1 MNEVIK
7 QMQKRI
13 VEGIQLPDKKQ
24 QNQLRK
30 DVEQAL
36 QESIK
41 DLAEHGGGPQAEDR
55 FWKRLEH
62 IAAKEPKNRIIYQ
75 HYQDISYFWQYT
87 ENWYSCY
94 PPNLSEEERD
104 KALGYAEFKRKNVE
118 NRERYMTVYFPCGRI
133 GLKGFFV
140 DNKLPESCGHTVYG
154 VYCENEKT
162 YTIGEILEKLPKEE
176 IDVFQLNELFCRF
189 DKLPK
194 EMQRVYDLTLQLK
207 EPRNVKGMIDLMEHL
222 PEVCVV
228 NGIQNER
235 QLGEFL
241 VENELFDVSF
251 PDEVLPYLDY
261 AKIGREHMQTHQ
273 GKLIQGAY
281 VEDTSA
287 DNVNQFS
294 QESNEENDQSDDYEM
309 KL

>member
-41 DLAEHGGGPQAEDR
+41 DLAEHGGGSKAEDR

-94 PPNLSEEERD
+94 PPNLSEEERE
-104 KALGYAEFKRKNVE
+104 KSLCAVE
-118 NRERYMTVYFPCGRI
+118 IERPDSEKYGSYLTAFLPCDSE
-133 GLKGFFV
+133 GLKKFFADNSV
-140 DNKLPESCGHTVYG
+140 DAKSCS
-154 VYCENEKT
+154 
-162 YTIGEILEKLPKEE
+162 IGEIYCGSETTNVLTENFEKLPREE
-176 IDVFQLNELFCRF
+176 VDVFQLNELFCRF
-189 DKLPK
+189 DKLPE
-194 EMQRVYDLTLQLK
+194 EMQRVYGLTLPLK
-207 EPRNVKGMIDLMEHL
+207 EPRTVKEMINLMDHL
-222 PEVCVV
+222 SEVCVV

-241 VENELFDVSF
+241 VENELFDVPF
-251 PDEVLPYLDY
+251 PDEALPYLDY
-261 AKIGREHMQTHQ
+261 AKIGREHMQTHESKIIH
-273 GKLIQGAY
+273 GVY
-281 VEDTSA
+281 VEDTSYYEM
-287 DNVNQFS
+287 VQTG
-294 QESNEENDQSDDYEM
+294 QESTDENEQSDDYEM

>member
-24 QNQLRK
+24 QNQLRR

-41 DLAEHGGGPQAEDR
+41 DLTEHGGGPKAEDR
-55 FWKRLEH
+55 FWKRLEKIIADDPRNH
-62 IAAKEPKNRIIYQ
+62 ILYLQ
-75 HYQDISYFWQYT
+75 YHDFHFFWQYT

-94 PPNLSEEERD
+94 PPNLSEEEREMSLCTVEIERPD
-104 KALGYAEFKRKNVE
+104 SEKYGSYLTALL
-118 NRERYMTVYFPCGRI
+118 PCSLD
-133 GLKGFFV
+133 GLKKFFADNGV
-140 DNKLPESCGHTVYG
+140 DTKSCNIDEI
-154 VYCENEKT
+154 YCSSEKT
-162 YTIGEILEKLPKEE
+162 NSFNDLFEKISKKD
-176 IDVFQLNELFCRF
+176 IDVFQLNELFYRF
-189 DKLPK
+189 DNLPE
-194 EMQRVYDLTLQLK
+194 EMQRVYGLVLALK
-207 EPRNVKGMIDLMEHL
+207 EPRTVKEMIDLMDHL

-241 VENELFDVSF
+241 VENELFDVLF

-273 GKLIQGAY
+273 GKLIQDVY

>member
-41 DLAEHGGGPQAEDR
+41 DLAEHGGGPKAEDR
-55 FWKRLEH
+55 FWKRLEKI
-62 IAAKEPKNRIIYQ
+62 IADDPKNRILYLQ
-75 HYQDISYFWQYT
+75 YHDFHSFWQYT

-118 NRERYMTVYFPCGRI
+118 DRERYMTVYFPCGRI

-162 YTIGEILEKLPKEE
+162 YTIGEILEKLPNEE
-176 IDVFQLNELFCRF
+176 MDVFQLNELFCRF
-189 DKLPK
+189 DKLP
-194 EMQRVYDLTLQLK
+194 EDMQHVYDLTLPLK
-207 EPRNVKGMIDLMEHL
+207 EPRNVKEMIDLMGHL

-228 NGIQNER
+228 NGIQNES

-251 PDEVLPYLDY
+251 TDEALPYLDY
-261 AKIGREHMQTHQ
+261 AKIARTHMKFNN
-273 GKLIQGAY
+273 GKIIKGIY
-281 VEDTSA
+281 VEDTSL
-287 DNVNQFS
+287 DISNQTQS
-294 QESNEENDQSDDYEM
+294 QNNEQDDDYEM

>member
-41 DLAEHGGGPQAEDR
+41 DLVENGGGPKAEDR

-75 HYQDISYFWQYT
+75 NYQDISYFWQYT

-94 PPNLSEEERD
+94 PPNLSEEERE

-118 NRERYMTVYFPCGRI
+118 DRERYMTVYFPCGRI

-176 IDVFQLNELFCRF
+176 MDIFQLNELFCRF
-189 DKLPK
+189 DKLP
-194 EMQRVYDLTLQLK
+194 EDMQHVYDLTLQLK
-207 EPRNVKGMIDLMEHL
+207 EPRNVKEMIDLMGHL

-261 AKIGREHMQTHQ
+261 AKIG
-273 GKLIQGAY
+273 K
-281 VEDTSA
+281 
-287 DNVNQFS
+287 
-294 QESNEENDQSDDYEM
+294 
-309 KL
+309 

>member
-41 DLAEHGGGPQAEDR
+41 DLAEHGGGPKAEDR
-55 FWKRLEH
+55 FWKLLEKI
-62 IAAKEPKNRIIYQ
+62 IADDPRNRILYLQ
-75 HYQDISYFWQYT
+75 YHDFHSFWQYT

-94 PPNLSEEERD
+94 PLNLSEEERD

-154 VYCENEKT
+154 VYCENVKT

-176 IDVFQLNELFCRF
+176 MDVFQLNELFCRF
-189 DKLPK
+189 DKLPE
-194 EMQRVYDLTLQLK
+194 EMQRVYGLTLPLK
-207 EPRNVKGMIDLMEHL
+207 EPRTVKEMIDLMDHL
-222 PEVCVV
+222 SEVCVV

-241 VENELFDVSF
+241 VENELFDVPF
-251 PDEVLPYLDY
+251 PNEALPYLDY
-261 AKIGREHMQTHQ
+261 AKIGREHMQTHESKIIH
-273 GKLIQGAY
+273 GVY
-281 VEDTSA
+281 VEDTSYYEM
-287 DNVNQFS
+287 VQTG
-294 QESNEENDQSDDYEM
+294 QESTDENEQSDDYEM

>member
-41 DLAEHGGGPQAEDR
+41 DLAEHGGGPKAEDR

-75 HYQDISYFWQYT
+75 NYQDLSYFWQYS

-118 NRERYMTVYFPCGRI
+118 DRERYMTVYFPCGRI

-162 YTIGEILEKLPKEE
+162 YTIGEILEKLPKE
-176 IDVFQLNELFCRF
+176 DMNVFQLNELFCRF
-189 DKLPK
+189 EKLP
-194 EMQRVYDLTLQLK
+194 EDMQRVYDLTLPLK
-207 EPRNVKGMIDLMEHL
+207 EPRTVKEMIDLMDHL
-222 PEVCVV
+222 SEVCVV

-251 PDEVLPYLDY
+251 TDEALPYLDY
-261 AKIGREHMQTHQ
+261 AKIARTHMKFNN
-273 GKLIQGAY
+273 GKIIKGIY
-281 VEDTSA
+281 VEDTSL
-287 DNVNQFS
+287 DISNQTQS
-294 QESNEENDQSDDYEM
+294 QNNEQDDDYEM

>member
-1 MNEVIK
+1 MNEVLK
-7 QMQKRI
+7 QMKKRI

-41 DLAEHGGGPQAEDR
+41 DLAEHGGGPKAEDR
-55 FWKRLEH
+55 FWKLLEKI
-62 IAAKEPKNRIIYQ
+62 IADDPRNRILYLQ
-75 HYQDISYFWQYT
+75 YHDFHSFWQYT

-94 PPNLSEEERD
+94 PLNLSEEERD

-176 IDVFQLNELFCRF
+176 MDVFQLNELFCRF
-189 DKLPK
+189 DKLPE
-194 EMQRVYDLTLQLK
+194 EMQRVYGLTLPLK
-207 EPRNVKGMIDLMEHL
+207 EPRTVKEMIDLMDHL
-222 PEVCVV
+222 SEVCVV

-241 VENELFDVSF
+241 VENELFDVPF
-251 PDEVLPYLDY
+251 PNEALPYLDY
-261 AKIGREHMQTHQ
+261 AKIGREHMQTHESKIIH
-273 GKLIQGAY
+273 GVY
-281 VEDTSA
+281 VEDTSYYEM
-287 DNVNQFS
+287 VQTG
-294 QESNEENDQSDDYEM
+294 QESTDENEQSDDYEM

>member
-1 MNEVIK
+1 MNEVLK

-41 DLAEHGGGPQAEDR
+41 DLAEHGGGPKAEDR
-55 FWKRLEH
+55 FWKRLEK
-62 IAAKEPKNRIIYQ
+62 IVADVPRNRVLYQ
-75 HYQDISYFWQYT
+75 QYQDFHSFWQYS

-94 PPNLSEEERD
+94 PPNLSEEERE
-104 KALGYAEFKRKNVE
+104 KSLCVVE
-118 NRERYMTVYFPCGRI
+118 IERPDSEKYGSYLTAFLPCSLE
-133 GLKGFFV
+133 GLKKFFADNGV
-140 DNKLPESCGHTVYG
+140 DAKSCS
-154 VYCENEKT
+154 
-162 YTIGEILEKLPKEE
+162 IGEIYCSSEKTNVLTENFEKLPREE
-176 IDVFQLNELFCRF
+176 TDVFQLNALFCRF
-189 DKLPK
+189 DNLPE
-194 EMQRVYDLTLQLK
+194 EMQRVYGLTLQLK
-207 EPRNVKGMIDLMEHL
+207 EPRNVKGMIDLMGHL
-222 PEVCVV
+222 PKVCVV

-251 PDEVLPYLDY
+251 PEESLPYLDY

>member
-13 VEGIQLPDKKQ
+13 VEGIQLPDEKQ

-30 DVEQAL
+30 DVKQAL

-41 DLAEHGGGPQAEDR
+41 DLAEHGGGPKAEDR
-55 FWKRLEH
+55 FWKRLEKI
-62 IAAKEPKNRIIYQ
+62 IADDPRNRILYLQ
-75 HYQDISYFWQYT
+75 YHDFHSFWQYT

-118 NRERYMTVYFPCGRI
+118 DRERYMTVYFPCGRI

-162 YTIGEILEKLPKEE
+162 YTIGEILEKLPNEE
-176 IDVFQLNELFCRF
+176 MDVFQLNELFCRF
-189 DKLPK
+189 DKLPE
-194 EMQRVYDLTLQLK
+194 EMQRVYGLTLPLK
-207 EPRNVKGMIDLMEHL
+207 EPRTVKEMIDLMDHL
-222 PEVCVV
+222 SEVCVV
-228 NGIQNER
+228 NGIQNES

-251 PDEVLPYLDY
+251 TDEALPYLDY
-261 AKIGREHMQTHQ
+261 AKIARTHMKFNN
-273 GKLIQGAY
+273 GKIIKGIY
-281 VEDTSA
+281 VEDTSL
-287 DNVNQFS
+287 DISNQTKS
-294 QESNEENDQSDDYEM
+294 QNNEQDDDYEM

>member
-1 MNEVIK
+1 MNKVIK

-13 VEGIQLPDKKQ
+13 MEGIQLPDKKQ

-41 DLAEHGGGPQAEDR
+41 DLTEHGGGPKAEDR
-55 FWKRLEH
+55 FWKRLEKIIADDPRNH
-62 IAAKEPKNRIIYQ
+62 ILYLQ
-75 HYQDISYFWQYT
+75 YHDFHFFWQYT

-94 PPNLSEEERD
+94 PPNLSEEEREMSLCTVEIERPD
-104 KALGYAEFKRKNVE
+104 SEKYGSYLTALL
-118 NRERYMTVYFPCGRI
+118 PCSLD
-133 GLKGFFV
+133 GLKKFFADNGV
-140 DNKLPESCGHTVYG
+140 DTKSCNIDEI
-154 VYCENEKT
+154 YCSSEKT
-162 YTIGEILEKLPKEE
+162 NSFNDLFEKISKKD
-176 IDVFQLNELFCRF
+176 IDVFQLNELFYRF
-189 DKLPK
+189 DNLPE
-194 EMQRVYDLTLQLK
+194 EMQRVYGLVLALK
-207 EPRNVKGMIDLMEHL
+207 EPRTVKEMIDLMDHL

-241 VENELFDVSF
+241 VENELFDVLF

-287 DNVNQFS
+287 ENVNQFS

>member
-1 MNEVIK
+1 MNEVLK

-41 DLAEHGGGPQAEDR
+41 DLAEHGGGPKEEDR
-55 FWKRLEH
+55 FWKRLEKI
-62 IAAKEPKNRIIYQ
+62 IADDPRNRILYLQ
-75 HYQDISYFWQYT
+75 YHDFHSFWQYT

-94 PPNLSEEERD
+94 PPNLSEEEREMS
-104 KALGYAEFKRKNVE
+104 LCTVE
-118 NRERYMTVYFPCGRI
+118 IERPDSEKYGSYLTAFLPCSLK
-133 GLKGFFV
+133 GLKKFFADNSV
-140 DNKLPESCGHTVYG
+140 DAKSCS
-154 VYCENEKT
+154 
-162 YTIGEILEKLPKEE
+162 IGEIYCGSETTNVLTENFEKLPREE
-176 IDVFQLNELFCRF
+176 MDVFQLNELFCRF
-189 DKLPK
+189 DKLPE
-194 EMQRVYDLTLQLK
+194 EMQRVYGLVLPLK
-207 EPRNVKGMIDLMEHL
+207 EPRTVKGMIDLMDHL

-281 VEDTSA
+281 VEDTST

>member
-1 MNEVIK
+1 
-7 QMQKRI
+7 
-13 VEGIQLPDKKQ
+13 
-24 QNQLRK
+24 
-30 DVEQAL
+30 
-36 QESIK
+36 
-41 DLAEHGGGPQAEDR
+41 
-55 FWKRLEH
+55 
-62 IAAKEPKNRIIYQ
+62 
-75 HYQDISYFWQYT
+75 
-87 ENWYSCY
+87 
-94 PPNLSEEERD
+94 
-104 KALGYAEFKRKNVE
+104 
-118 NRERYMTVYFPCGRI
+118 MTVYFPCGRI

-176 IDVFQLNELFCRF
+176 MDVFQLNELFCRF
-189 DKLPK
+189 DKLPE

-207 EPRNVKGMIDLMEHL
+207 EPRNVKGMIDLMGHL

-251 PDEVLPYLDY
+251 TDEALPYLDY
-261 AKIGREHMQTHQ
+261 AKIARTHMKFNN
-273 GKLIQGAY
+273 GKIIKGIY
-281 VEDTSA
+281 VEDTSL
-287 DNVNQFS
+287 DISNQTKS
-294 QESNEENDQSDDYEM
+294 QNNEQDDDYEM

>member
-1 MNEVIK
+1 
-7 QMQKRI
+7 MQKRI
-13 VEGIQLPDKKQ
+13 MEGIDLPDKKQ

-41 DLAEHGGGPQAEDR
+41 DLTEHGGGPKAEDR
-55 FWKRLEH
+55 FWKRLEKIIADDPRNH
-62 IAAKEPKNRIIYQ
+62 ILYLQ
-75 HYQDISYFWQYT
+75 YHDFHFFWQYT

-94 PPNLSEEERD
+94 PPNLSEEEREMSLCTVEIERPD
-104 KALGYAEFKRKNVE
+104 SEKYGSYLTALL
-118 NRERYMTVYFPCGRI
+118 PCSLD
-133 GLKGFFV
+133 GLKKFFADNGV
-140 DNKLPESCGHTVYG
+140 DTKSCNIDEI
-154 VYCENEKT
+154 YCSSEKT
-162 YTIGEILEKLPKEE
+162 NSFNDLFEKISKKD
-176 IDVFQLNELFCRF
+176 IDVFQLNELFYRF
-189 DKLPK
+189 DNLPE
-194 EMQRVYDLTLQLK
+194 EMQRVYGLVLALK
-207 EPRNVKGMIDLMEHL
+207 EPRTVKEMIDLMDHL

-281 VEDTSA
+281 VEDTST

>member
-13 VEGIQLPDKKQ
+13 MEGIDLPDKKQ

-41 DLAEHGGGPQAEDR
+41 DLTEHGGGPKAEDR
-55 FWKRLEH
+55 FWKRLEKIIADDPRNH
-62 IAAKEPKNRIIYQ
+62 ILYLQ
-75 HYQDISYFWQYT
+75 YHDFHFFWQYT

-94 PPNLSEEERD
+94 PPNLSEEEREMSLCTVEIERPD
-104 KALGYAEFKRKNVE
+104 SEKYGSYLTALL
-118 NRERYMTVYFPCGRI
+118 PCSLD
-133 GLKGFFV
+133 GLKKFFADNGV
-140 DNKLPESCGHTVYG
+140 DTKSCNIDEI
-154 VYCENEKT
+154 YCSSEKT
-162 YTIGEILEKLPKEE
+162 NSFNDLFEKISKKD
-176 IDVFQLNELFCRF
+176 IDVFQLNELFYRF
-189 DKLPK
+189 DNLPE
-194 EMQRVYDLTLQLK
+194 EMQRVYGLVLALK
-207 EPRNVKGMIDLMEHL
+207 EPRTVKEMIDLMDHL

-281 VEDTSA
+281 VEDTST

>member
-41 DLAEHGGGPQAEDR
+41 DLTEHGGGPKVEDR
-55 FWKRLEH
+55 FWKRLEKI
-62 IAAKEPKNRIIYQ
+62 IADDPRNRILYLQ
-75 HYQDISYFWQYT
+75 YHDFHSFWQYT

-94 PPNLSEEERD
+94 PPNLSEEEREMS
-104 KALGYAEFKRKNVE
+104 LCTVE
-118 NRERYMTVYFPCGRI
+118 IERPDSEKYGSYLTAFLPCSLD
-133 GLKGFFV
+133 GLKKFFADNGV
-140 DNKLPESCGHTVYG
+140 DTKSCNIDEI
-154 VYCENEKT
+154 YCGSEKT
-162 YTIGEILEKLPKEE
+162 NSFNDLFEKISKKD
-176 IDVFQLNELFCRF
+176 IDVFQLNELFYRF
-189 DKLPK
+189 DKLPE
-194 EMQRVYDLTLQLK
+194 EMQRVYGLTLQLK
-207 EPRNVKGMIDLMEHL
+207 EPRTVKEMINLMDHL
-222 PEVCVV
+222 SEVCVV

-241 VENELFDVSF
+241 LENELFDVSF

-261 AKIGREHMQTHQ
+261 AKIGKEHMQTHQ

-281 VEDTSA
+281 VEDTST

-309 KL
+309 KM

>member
-41 DLAEHGGGPQAEDR
+41 DLTEHGGGPKVEDR
-55 FWKRLEH
+55 FWKRLEKI
-62 IAAKEPKNRIIYQ
+62 IADDPRNRILYLQ
-75 HYQDISYFWQYT
+75 YHDFHSFWQYT

-94 PPNLSEEERD
+94 PPNLSEEEREMS
-104 KALGYAEFKRKNVE
+104 LCTVE
-118 NRERYMTVYFPCGRI
+118 IERPDSEKYGSYLTAFLPCSLD
-133 GLKGFFV
+133 GLKKFFADNGV
-140 DNKLPESCGHTVYG
+140 DTKSCNIDEI
-154 VYCENEKT
+154 YCGSEKT
-162 YTIGEILEKLPKEE
+162 NSFNDLFEKISKKD

-207 EPRNVKGMIDLMEHL
+207 EPRTVKEMINLMDHL
-222 PEVCVV
+222 SEVCVV

-241 VENELFDVSF
+241 LENELFDVSF

-261 AKIGREHMQTHQ
+261 AKIGKEHMQTHQ

-287 DNVNQFS
+287 ENVNQFS

>member
-30 DVEQAL
+30 DMEQAL

-41 DLAEHGGGPQAEDR
+41 DLAEHGGGPKAEDR
-55 FWKRLEH
+55 FWKRLEKI
-62 IAAKEPKNRIIYQ
+62 IADAPRNRVLYQ
-75 HYQDISYFWQYT
+75 QYHDFDSFWQYT

-118 NRERYMTVYFPCGRI
+118 DRERYMTVYFPCGRI

-162 YTIGEILEKLPKEE
+162 YTIGEILEKLPNEE
-176 IDVFQLNELFCRF
+176 MDIFQLNELFCRF
-189 DKLPK
+189 DKLP
-194 EMQRVYDLTLQLK
+194 EDMQHVYDLTLQLK
-207 EPRNVKGMIDLMEHL
+207 EPRNVKEMIDLMGHL
-222 PEVCVV
+222 PGVCVV
-228 NGIQNER
+228 NGIQNES

-251 PDEVLPYLDY
+251 TDEALPYLDY
-261 AKIGREHMQTHQ
+261 AKIARTHMKFNN
-273 GKLIQGAY
+273 GKIIKGIY
-281 VEDTSA
+281 VEDTSL
-287 DNVNQFS
+287 DISNQTQS
-294 QESNEENDQSDDYEM
+294 QNNEQDDDYEM

>member
-41 DLAEHGGGPQAEDR
+41 DLTEHGGGPKAEDR
-55 FWKRLEH
+55 FWKRLEKIIADDPRNH
-62 IAAKEPKNRIIYQ
+62 ILYLQ
-75 HYQDISYFWQYT
+75 YHDFHFFWQYT

-94 PPNLSEEERD
+94 PPNLSEEEREMSLCTVEIERPD
-104 KALGYAEFKRKNVE
+104 SEKYGSYLTALL
-118 NRERYMTVYFPCGRI
+118 PCSLD
-133 GLKGFFV
+133 GLKKFFADNGV
-140 DNKLPESCGHTVYG
+140 DTKSCNIDEI
-154 VYCENEKT
+154 YCSSEKT
-162 YTIGEILEKLPKEE
+162 NSFNDLFEKISKKD
-176 IDVFQLNELFCRF
+176 IDVFQLNELFYRF
-189 DKLPK
+189 DNLPE
-194 EMQRVYDLTLQLK
+194 EMQRVYGLVLALK
-207 EPRNVKGMIDLMEHL
+207 EPRTVKEMIDLMDHL

-241 VENELFDVSF
+241 VENELFDVLF

-273 GKLIQGAY
+273 GKLIQDVY

>member
-1 MNEVIK
+1 LNEVIK

-30 DVEQAL
+30 DVKQAL

-41 DLAEHGGGPQAEDR
+41 DLAEHGGGQKAEDR
-55 FWKRLEH
+55 FWKRLEKI
-62 IAAKEPKNRIIYQ
+62 IADDPRNRILYLQ
-75 HYQDISYFWQYT
+75 YHDFHSFWQYS

-118 NRERYMTVYFPCGRI
+118 DRERYMTVYFPCGRI

-176 IDVFQLNELFCRF
+176 MDVFQLNELFCRF
-189 DKLPK
+189 DKLPE
-194 EMQRVYDLTLQLK
+194 EMKRVYDLTLQLK
-207 EPRNVKGMIDLMEHL
+207 EPRNVKKMIDLMGHL

-251 PDEVLPYLDY
+251 TDEALPYLDY
-261 AKIGREHMQTHQ
+261 AKIARTHMKFNN
-273 GKLIQGAY
+273 GKIIKGIY
-281 VEDTSA
+281 VEDTSL
-287 DNVNQFS
+287 DISNQTQS
-294 QESNEENDQSDDYEM
+294 QNNEQDDDYEM

>member
-1 MNEVIK
+1 MLK
-7 QMQKRI
+7 QMKKRI

-41 DLAEHGGGPQAEDR
+41 DLAEHGGGPKAEDR
-55 FWKRLEH
+55 FWKRLEKI
-62 IAAKEPKNRIIYQ
+62 IADDPKNRILYLQ
-75 HYQDISYFWQYT
+75 YHDFHSFWQYT

-118 NRERYMTVYFPCGRI
+118 DRERYMTVYFPCGRI

-162 YTIGEILEKLPKEE
+162 YTIGEILEKLPNEE
-176 IDVFQLNELFCRF
+176 MDVFQLNELFCRF
-189 DKLPK
+189 DKLP
-194 EMQRVYDLTLQLK
+194 EDMQHVYDLTLQLK
-207 EPRNVKGMIDLMEHL
+207 EPRNVKEMIDLMGHL

-228 NGIQNER
+228 NGIQNES

-251 PDEVLPYLDY
+251 TDEALPYLDY
-261 AKIGREHMQTHQ
+261 AKIARTHMKFNN
-273 GKLIQGAY
+273 GKIIKGIY
-281 VEDTSA
+281 VEDTSL
-287 DNVNQFS
+287 DISNQTQS
-294 QESNEENDQSDDYEM
+294 QNNEQDDDYEM

>member
-41 DLAEHGGGPQAEDR
+41 DLAEHGGEPKAEDR
-55 FWKRLEH
+55 FWKRLEKI
-62 IAAKEPKNRIIYQ
+62 IADDPRNRILYLQ
-75 HYQDISYFWQYT
+75 YHDFHFFWQYT

-94 PPNLSEEERD
+94 PPNLSEEEREMS
-104 KALGYAEFKRKNVE
+104 LCTVE
-118 NRERYMTVYFPCGRI
+118 IERPDSEKYGSYLTAFLPCSLD
-133 GLKGFFV
+133 GLKKFFADNGV
-140 DNKLPESCGHTVYG
+140 DTKSCNIDEI
-154 VYCENEKT
+154 YCSSEKT
-162 YTIGEILEKLPKEE
+162 NSFNDLFEKISKKD
-176 IDVFQLNELFCRF
+176 IDVFQLNELFYRF
-189 DKLPK
+189 DNLPE
-194 EMQRVYDLTLQLK
+194 EMQRVYGLVLALK
-207 EPRNVKGMIDLMEHL
+207 EPRTVKEMIDLMDHL

-251 PDEVLPYLDY
+251 PDEALPYLDY
-261 AKIGREHMQTHQ
+261 AKIARTHMKFNN
-273 GKLIQGAY
+273 GKIIKGIY
-281 VEDTSA
+281 VEDTSL
-287 DNVNQFS
+287 DISNQTQS
-294 QESNEENDQSDDYEM
+294 QNNEQDDDYEM

>member
-41 DLAEHGGGPQAEDR
+41 DLAEHGGGQKSEDR
-55 FWKRLEH
+55 FWKRLEKI
-62 IAAKEPKNRIIYQ
+62 IADDPRNRILYLQ
-75 HYQDISYFWQYT
+75 YHDFHSFWQYS

-118 NRERYMTVYFPCGRI
+118 DRERYMTVYFPCGRI

-176 IDVFQLNELFCRF
+176 MDVFQLNELFYRF
-189 DKLPK
+189 DKLPE
-194 EMQRVYDLTLQLK
+194 EMLRVYDLTLQLK
-207 EPRNVKGMIDLMEHL
+207 EPRNVKEMIDLMGHL

-228 NGIQNER
+228 NGIQNES

-251 PDEVLPYLDY
+251 TDEALPYLDY
-261 AKIGREHMQTHQ
+261 AKIARTHMKFNN
-273 GKLIQGAY
+273 GKIIKGIY
-281 VEDTSA
+281 VEDTSL
-287 DNVNQFS
+287 DISNRTQS
-294 QESNEENDQSDDYEM
+294 QNNEQDDDYEM

>member
-24 QNQLRK
+24 ENQLRK
-30 DVEQAL
+30 DVKQAL

-41 DLAEHGGGPQAEDR
+41 DLAEHGGGQKAEDR

-94 PPNLSEEERD
+94 PPNLSEEERE
-104 KALGYAEFKRKNVE
+104 KSLCTVE
-118 NRERYMTVYFPCGRI
+118 IERPDSEKYGSYLTAFLPCDSE
-133 GLKGFFV
+133 GLKKFFE
-140 DNKLPESCGHTVYG
+140 DNGIDMKNCDIGEIYCGSEKTSVLTEIFERMPRQDIDIFRLNEVFSRFEKLPE
-154 VYCENEKT
+154 
-162 YTIGEILEKLPKEE
+162 
-176 IDVFQLNELFCRF
+176 
-189 DKLPK
+189 
-194 EMQRVYDLTLQLK
+194 EMQRVYGLTLQLK
-207 EPRNVKGMIDLMEHL
+207 EPRTVKEMINLMDHL
-222 PEVCVV
+222 SEVCVV
-228 NGIQNER
+228 NGIQNEN

-241 VENELFDVSF
+241 VENELFDTTF
-251 PDEVLPYLDY
+251 PNEVLPYLDY
-261 AKIGREHMQTHQ
+261 TKIGREYMQTHKSKIIH
-273 GKLIQGAY
+273 GVY
-281 VEDTSA
+281 VEDTSYYEM
-287 DNVNQFS
+287 VQIG
-294 QESNEENDQSDDYEM
+294 QESTDENEQSDDYEM

>member
-24 QNQLRK
+24 KNQLRK

-41 DLAEHGGGPQAEDR
+41 DLAEHGGGPKAEDR

-75 HYQDISYFWQYT
+75 NYQDFSYFWQYT

-94 PPNLSEEERD
+94 PPNLSEEERERS
-104 KALGYAEFKRKNVE
+104 LCSVE
-118 NRERYMTVYFPCGRI
+118 IERPNKGKYGSYFTVFLPCSLE
-133 GLKGFFV
+133 GLKKFFENNGV
-140 DNKLPESCGHTVYG
+140 DNKNCS
-154 VYCENEKT
+154 
-162 YTIGEILEKLPKEE
+162 IGEIYCSSEKTNSFNDLFEK
-176 IDVFQLNELFCRF
+176 ISKRDMNVFQLNELFCRF
-189 DKLPK
+189 DKLPE
-194 EMQRVYDLTLQLK
+194 EMQRVYDSTLQLK
-207 EPRNVKGMIDLMEHL
+207 EPRNVKEMIDIMGHL

-251 PDEVLPYLDY
+251 PNEALPYLDY

-281 VEDTSA
+281 VEDTST
-287 DNVNQFS
+287 DNMNQSS
-294 QESNEENDQSDDYEM
+294 QESSEENDQSDDYEM

>member
-30 DVEQAL
+30 DVKQAL

-41 DLAEHGGGPQAEDR
+41 DLAEHGGGQKAEDR
-55 FWKRLEH
+55 FWKRLEKI
-62 IAAKEPKNRIIYQ
+62 IADDPRNRILYLQ
-75 HYQDISYFWQYT
+75 YHDFHSFWQYS

-118 NRERYMTVYFPCGRI
+118 DRERYMTVYFPCGRI

-176 IDVFQLNELFCRF
+176 MDVFQLNELFYRF
-189 DKLPK
+189 DKLPE

-207 EPRNVKGMIDLMEHL
+207 ELRNVKGMIDLMGHL

-251 PDEVLPYLDY
+251 PNEVLPYLDY
-261 AKIGREHMQTHQ
+261 AKIARTHMKFNN
-273 GKLIQGAY
+273 GKIIKGIY
-281 VEDTSA
+281 VEDTSL
-287 DNVNQFS
+287 DISNQTQS
-294 QESNEENDQSDDYEM
+294 QNNEQDDDYEM

>member
-55 FWKRLEH
+55 FWKRLEKI
-62 IAAKEPKNRIIYQ
+62 IADDPRNRILYLQ
-75 HYQDISYFWQYT
+75 YHDFHSFWQYT

-118 NRERYMTVYFPCGRI
+118 DRERYMTVYFPCGRI

-154 VYCENEKT
+154 VYCENVKT

-176 IDVFQLNELFCRF
+176 MDIFQLNELFCRF
-189 DKLPK
+189 DKLP
-194 EMQRVYDLTLQLK
+194 EDMQHVYDLTLQLK
-207 EPRNVKGMIDLMEHL
+207 EPRNVKEMIDLMGHL

-228 NGIQNER
+228 NGIQNES

-251 PDEVLPYLDY
+251 TDEALPYLDY
-261 AKIGREHMQTHQ
+261 AKIARTHMKFNN
-273 GKLIQGAY
+273 GKIIKGIY
-281 VEDTSA
+281 VEDTSL
-287 DNVNQFS
+287 DISNQTQS
-294 QESNEENDQSDDYEM
+294 QNNEQDDDYEM

>member
-13 VEGIQLPDKKQ
+13 VEGIQLPDEMQKK
-24 QNQLRK
+24 QLRK

-41 DLAEHGGGPQAEDR
+41 DLAEHGGGQKAEDR
-55 FWKRLEH
+55 FWKRLEKI
-62 IAAKEPKNRIIYQ
+62 IADDPRNRILYLQ
-75 HYQDISYFWQYT
+75 YHDFHFFWQYS

-94 PPNLSEEERD
+94 PPNLSEEERE

-118 NRERYMTVYFPCGRI
+118 DRERYMTVYFPCGRI

-154 VYCENEKT
+154 VYCENVKT

-176 IDVFQLNELFCRF
+176 MDVFQLNELFCRF
-189 DKLPK
+189 DKLPE

-207 EPRNVKGMIDLMEHL
+207 EPRNVKEMIDLMGHL

-228 NGIQNER
+228 NGIQNES

-251 PDEVLPYLDY
+251 TDEALPYLDY
-261 AKIGREHMQTHQ
+261 AKIARTHMKFNN
-273 GKLIQGAY
+273 GKIIKGIY
-281 VEDTSA
+281 VEDTSL
-287 DNVNQFS
+287 DISNQTQS
-294 QESNEENDQSDDYEM
+294 QNNEQDDDYEM

>member
-55 FWKRLEH
+55 FWKRLEKI
-62 IAAKEPKNRIIYQ
+62 IADDPRNRILYLQ
-75 HYQDISYFWQYT
+75 SHDFHSFWQYT

-176 IDVFQLNELFCRF
+176 MDVFQLNELFCRF
-189 DKLPK
+189 DKLPE
-194 EMQRVYDLTLQLK
+194 EMQRVYGLTLQLK
-207 EPRNVKGMIDLMEHL
+207 EPRNVKEMIDLMGHL

-228 NGIQNER
+228 NGIQNES

-251 PDEVLPYLDY
+251 TDEALPYLDY
-261 AKIGREHMQTHQ
+261 AKIARTHMKFNN
-273 GKLIQGAY
+273 GKIIKGIY
-281 VEDTSA
+281 VEDTSL
-287 DNVNQFS
+287 DISNQTQS
-294 QESNEENDQSDDYEM
+294 QNNEQDDDYEM

>member
-13 VEGIQLPDKKQ
+13 VEGIQLTDEMQKK
-24 QNQLRK
+24 QLRK

-41 DLAEHGGGPQAEDR
+41 DLAEHGGGPKTEDR

-75 HYQDISYFWQYT
+75 NYQDLSYFWQYT
-87 ENWYSCY
+87 ENLYSCY
-94 PPNLSEEERD
+94 PPNLSEEERE
-104 KALGYAEFKRKNVE
+104 KSLCFVE
-118 NRERYMTVYFPCGRI
+118 VERPNNGKYGSYITAFLPCSSE
-133 GLKGFFV
+133 GLKKFFENNGV
-140 DNKLPESCGHTVYG
+140 DNKNCS
-154 VYCENEKT
+154 
-162 YTIGEILEKLPKEE
+162 IGEIYCSSEKTNSFNDLFEKMSKR
-176 IDVFQLNELFCRF
+176 DMNVFQLNELFCRF
-189 DKLPK
+189 DKLPE

-207 EPRNVKGMIDLMEHL
+207 EPRNVKEMIDLMGHL

-251 PDEVLPYLDY
+251 TDEALPYLDY
-261 AKIGREHMQTHQ
+261 AKIARTHMKFNN
-273 GKLIQGAY
+273 GKIIKGIY
-281 VEDTSA
+281 VEDTSL
-287 DNVNQFS
+287 DISNQTKS
-294 QESNEENDQSDDYEM
+294 QNNEQDDDYEM

>member
-41 DLAEHGGGPQAEDR
+41 DLAEHGGGPKAEDR

-75 HYQDISYFWQYT
+75 NYQDLSYFWQYS

-118 NRERYMTVYFPCGRI
+118 DRERYMTVYFPCGRI

-162 YTIGEILEKLPKEE
+162 YTIGEILEKLPKE
-176 IDVFQLNELFCRF
+176 DMNVFQLNELFCRF
-189 DKLPK
+189 EKLP
-194 EMQRVYDLTLQLK
+194 EDMQRVYDLTLPLK
-207 EPRNVKGMIDLMEHL
+207 EPRTVKEMINLMDHL
-222 PEVCVV
+222 SEVCVV

-251 PDEVLPYLDY
+251 TDEALPYLDY
-261 AKIGREHMQTHQ
+261 AKIARTHMKFNN
-273 GKLIQGAY
+273 GKIIKGIY
-281 VEDTSA
+281 VEDTSL
-287 DNVNQFS
+287 DISNQTQS
-294 QESNEENDQSDDYEM
+294 QNNEQDDDYEM

>member
-41 DLAEHGGGPQAEDR
+41 DLAEHGGGPKAEDR

-94 PPNLSEEERD
+94 PPNLSEEERE
-104 KALGYAEFKRKNVE
+104 KSLCAVE
-118 NRERYMTVYFPCGRI
+118 IERPDSEKYGSYLTAFLPCDSE
-133 GLKGFFV
+133 GLKKFFG
-140 DNKLPESCGHTVYG
+140 DNGIDMKNCD
-154 VYCENEKT
+154 
-162 YTIGEILEKLPKEE
+162 IGEIYCGSETTNVLTENFEKLPREE
-176 IDVFQLNELFCRF
+176 VDVFQLNELFCRF
-189 DKLPK
+189 DKLPE
-194 EMQRVYDLTLQLK
+194 EMQRVYGLTLPLK
-207 EPRNVKGMIDLMEHL
+207 EPRTVKEMIDLMDHL
-222 PEVCVV
+222 SEVCVV

-235 QLGEFL
+235 QLGEFWWKMNFLMFHFLKNLCHIWITQKSAGNICRHMKVKSFMVCMWRILLIMKWCRL
-241 VENELFDVSF
+241 VRNQ
-251 PDEVLPYLDY
+251 
-261 AKIGREHMQTHQ
+261 QT
-273 GKLIQGAY
+273 KTNKAMI
-281 VEDTSA
+281 
-287 DNVNQFS
+287 
-294 QESNEENDQSDDYEM
+294 M
-309 KL
+309 K

>member
-24 QNQLRK
+24 KNQLRK

-41 DLAEHGGGPQAEDR
+41 DLAEHGGGPKAEDR

-62 IAAKEPKNRIIYQ
+62 IAAKGPKNRIIYQ

-94 PPNLSEEERD
+94 PQNLSEEERERS
-104 KALGYAEFKRKNVE
+104 LCTVE
-118 NRERYMTVYFPCGRI
+118 IERPDSEKYGSYLTAFLPCSLE
-133 GLKGFFV
+133 GLKKFFENNGV
-140 DNKLPESCGHTVYG
+140 DNKNYS
-154 VYCENEKT
+154 
-162 YTIGEILEKLPKEE
+162 IGEIYCSSEKTNSFNDLFEKMSKR
-176 IDVFQLNELFCRF
+176 DMNVFQLNELFCRF
-189 DKLPK
+189 NKLPE

-207 EPRNVKGMIDLMEHL
+207 EPRNVKEMIDLIGHL

-228 NGIQNER
+228 NDIQNER

-261 AKIGREHMQTHQ
+261 VKIAQTHMKFNN
-273 GKLIQGAY
+273 GKIIKGIY
-281 VEDTSA
+281 VEDTSL
-287 DNVNQFS
+287 DISNQS
-294 QESNEENDQSDDYEM
+294 QNNEQEDDYEM

>member
-41 DLAEHGGGPQAEDR
+41 DLAEHGGGQKAEDR
-55 FWKRLEH
+55 FWKRLEKI
-62 IAAKEPKNRIIYQ
+62 IADDPRNRILYLQ
-75 HYQDISYFWQYT
+75 YHDFHSFWQYT

-118 NRERYMTVYFPCGRI
+118 DRERYMTVYFPCGRI

-162 YTIGEILEKLPKEE
+162 YTIGEILEKLPNEE
-176 IDVFQLNELFCRF
+176 MDVFQLNELFCRF
-189 DKLPK
+189 DKLPE
-194 EMQRVYDLTLQLK
+194 EMQRVYGLTLPLK
-207 EPRNVKGMIDLMEHL
+207 EPRTVKEMINLMDHL
-222 PEVCVV
+222 SEVCVV

-241 VENELFDVSF
+241 VENELFDVPF
-251 PDEVLPYLDY
+251 PDEALPYLDY
-261 AKIGREHMQTHQ
+261 AKIGREHMQTHESKIIH
-273 GKLIQGAY
+273 GVY
-281 VEDTSA
+281 VEDTSYYEM
-287 DNVNQFS
+287 VQTG
-294 QESNEENDQSDDYEM
+294 QESTDENEQSDDYEM

>member
-41 DLAEHGGGPQAEDR
+41 DLAEHGGGPKAEDR
-55 FWKRLEH
+55 FWKRLEY

-75 HYQDISYFWQYT
+75 HYQDISYFWHYT

-94 PPNLSEEERD
+94 PPNLSEEERERSLC
-104 KALGYAEFKRKNVE
+104 AVE
-118 NRERYMTVYFPCGRI
+118 IERPDSEKYGSYLTAFLPCSLE
-133 GLKGFFV
+133 GLKKFFADNSV
-140 DNKLPESCGHTVYG
+140 DAKSCS
-154 VYCENEKT
+154 
-162 YTIGEILEKLPKEE
+162 IGEIYCGSETTNVLTENFEKLPREE
-176 IDVFQLNELFCRF
+176 VDVFQLNELFCRF
-189 DKLPK
+189 DKLPE

-207 EPRNVKGMIDLMEHL
+207 EPRNVKEMIDLMGHL

-228 NGIQNER
+228 NGIQNES

-251 PDEVLPYLDY
+251 TDEALPYLDY
-261 AKIGREHMQTHQ
+261 AKIARTHMKFNN
-273 GKLIQGAY
+273 GKIIKGIY
-281 VEDTSA
+281 VEDTSL
-287 DNVNQFS
+287 DISNQTQS
-294 QESNEENDQSDDYEM
+294 QNNEQDDDYEM